1 MDKWER
7 QTLED
12 TLVCTGVWVAFL
24 LVVFVPIGGDVF
36 CNGEMMG

>member
-12 TLVCTGVWVAFL
+12 TLVCMGVWAAFL
-24 LVVFVPIGGDVF
+24 LVVLVPIGAMVF
-36 CNGEMMG
+36 LMGR